1 MKAQADERR
10 LVSRV
15 LRHWRERARQ
25 GRPYPSAYE
34 IDPWLVG
41 DDWES
46 CFLVKRA
53 PDGEYIFLAVG
64 SALSS
69 TAATLGL
76 SPVSKCPPNTVL
88 AAALKHLPRCV
99 AGETISIEGTASHN
113 GTPVLFRAV
122 LAPIAEDGTNP
133 DGAFGAVNYRAMV
146 PSDEKSL
153 RTRSE
158 IKELEVSVGQLW
170 EVFDATMGWQRM
182 AVLSIEG
189 EQAKLM
195 NKQNFL
201 RRTFPISDM
210 TTHSEKFRFVGSGHA
225 NR

>member
-1 MKAQADERR
+1 MKALADERR

-25 GRPYPSAYE
+25 GRPYPNALE

-46 CFLVKRA
+46 CFLVKR
-53 PDGEYIFLAVG
+53 DQGEEYTFLAVG

-69 TAATLGL
+69 KGASLEL
-76 SPVSKCPPNTVL
+76 SPVSKCPPDTVL
-88 AAALKHLPRCV
+88 AATLKHLSRCV
-99 AGETISIEGTASHN
+99 AGETISIESTASHN

-122 LAPIAEDGTNP
+122 LAPVAEDGMHP

-146 PSDEKSL
+146 PGDDKSL
-153 RTRSE
+153 RTRNE
-158 IKELEVSVGQLW
+158 VRELEVRVGQLW
-170 EVFDATMGWQRM
+170 EVFDAALGWQRM

-189 EQAKLM
+189 EQVKLM

-201 RRTFPISDM
+201 RRMYPITDM
-210 TTHSEKFRFVGSGHA
+210 TTHSEKFRFVGPGGAHS
-225 NR
+225 